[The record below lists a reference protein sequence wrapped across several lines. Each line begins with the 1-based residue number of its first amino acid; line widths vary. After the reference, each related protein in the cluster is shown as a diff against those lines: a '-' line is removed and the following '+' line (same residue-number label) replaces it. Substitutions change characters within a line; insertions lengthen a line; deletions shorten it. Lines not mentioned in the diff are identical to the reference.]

1 MNQLAP
7 QTDPQTTAHTTQAS
21 EAGSP
26 EPLRARLGFT
36 KPQDEK
42 PVMHSAALTGGD
54 PKLFFTVEEIEV
66 PIHDMRPLA
75 GAFNLDREGF
85 ALAVD
90 PTRVED
96 LYDEDAVLDTY
107 YGEITAMLTEAFG
120 ASRVGIFDH
129 TRRSDSG
136 TGAPNKDGSRGPA
149 GRVHVDYTEG
159 SGPVRAADAL
169 GREEVDRILST
180 GGRIVQVN
188 VWRPISGPVR
198 RAPLALADATTV
210 AAADLLA
217 TDQVFPGRVGEIYQV
232 AHNPAQR
239 WYWAPEMTR
248 DEVLLIKGWDSLDDG
263 RSRFTPHGAFT
274 LPDQDPDAPPR
285 ESIEVRTFVVI
296 EG

>member
-7 QTDPQTTAHTTQAS
+7 HTPQTSNAKSTA
-21 EAGSP
+21 P
-26 EPLRARLGFT
+26 ILARLGFT
-36 KPQDEK
+36 RPQDEK
-42 PVMHSAALTGGD
+42 PVLHSAALTGGD
-54 PKLFFTVEEIEV
+54 PKLFFTVDDIEV
-66 PIHDMRPLA
+66 PIHDMRPVTA
-75 GAFNLDREGF
+75 GFDLDREGF
-85 ALAVD
+85 KLAVH
-90 PTRVED
+90 PTQVAD
-96 LYDEDAVLDTY
+96 LYDEDAVLGTY
-107 YGEITAMLTEAFG
+107 YAEITEMLTEAFG
-120 ASRVGIFDH
+120 ATRVGIFDH

-180 GGRIVQVN
+180 GGRILQVN
-188 VWRPISGPVR
+188 VWRPITGPVR

-210 AAADLLA
+210 SPDDLLA

-248 DEVLLIKGWDSLDDG
+248 NEVLLIKGWDSLNDG
-263 RSRFTPHGAFT
+263 RSKFTPHGAFT
-274 LPDQDPDAPPR
+274 LPDQDPNAAPR